1 MKKKQSISPSPISI
15 IKAAKVY
22 LDVLSKRKEIALE
35 NKDKCGVYR
44 WTNTE
49 NKKIYIGSSAK
60 LSARLRGHFTPSR
73 LKSRESII
81 YKALL
86 RKYGFSKFSL
96 EILEYCNIEDLL
108 KREQYYI
115 DLLKPEY
122 NICKIAGSPLGRIVS
137 EATRA
142 KLRIANTGYKHT
154 KEALEK
160 ISIASR
166 DRTEEQREWLSAV
179 NGREVI
185 VTNLETKEVTKYCS
199 LRQAAKKLNI
209 PVSSFHRCLKGK
221 RPYGIYDI
229 VLSSNES

>member
-1 MKKKQSISPSPISI
+1 
-15 IKAAKVY
+15 V
-22 LDVLSKRKEIALE
+22 
-35 NKDKCGVYR
+35 
-44 WTNTE
+44 
-49 NKKIYIGSSAK
+49 NKKIYIGSSAQ
-60 LSARLRGHFTPSR
+60 LSVRLRGYFTPSH

-86 RKYGFSKFSL
+86 KYGFSKFTF

-108 KREQYYI
+108 KREQYYL

-122 NICKIAGSPLGRIVS
+122 NLCKTADSPIGRIVS
-137 EATRA
+137 EETRA

-154 KEALEK
+154 KEALVK

-166 DRTEEQREWLSAV
+166 SRTEEQRERLSAK

-209 PVSSFHRCLKGK
+209 PLTSLHRCLKGQ
-221 RPYGIYDI
+221 RPYGIYEI
-229 VLSSNES
+229 VPSSIKS

>member
-1 MKKKQSISPSPISI
+1 
-15 IKAAKVY
+15 
-22 LDVLSKRKEIALE
+22 
-35 NKDKCGVYR
+35 
-44 WTNTE
+44 
-49 NKKIYIGSSAK
+49 
-60 LSARLRGHFTPSR
+60 

-81 YKALL
+81 YKAL

-166 DRTEEQREWLSAV
+166 DRTEEQRE
-179 NGREVI
+179 
-185 VTNLETKEVTKYCS
+185 
-199 LRQAAKKLNI
+199 
-209 PVSSFHRCLKGK
+209 
-221 RPYGIYDI
+221 
-229 VLSSNES
+229 